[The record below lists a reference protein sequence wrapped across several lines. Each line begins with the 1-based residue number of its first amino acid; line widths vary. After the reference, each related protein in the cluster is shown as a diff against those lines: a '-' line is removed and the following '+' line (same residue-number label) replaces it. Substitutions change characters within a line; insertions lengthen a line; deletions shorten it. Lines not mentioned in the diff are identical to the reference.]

1 MRKAKRGDFIGLQ
14 QERQAKKLV
23 CCGAGPYHGRL
34 FVSLTIMDITI
45 YHNPR
50 CSNSRAT
57 LAAIREAGFEP
68 RIVDYLATPPA
79 REELVRML
87 AAAGLRARDAIRS
100 KESLYTELGLDAP
113 DVADA
118 TLVDAMLA
126 HPVLMNRP
134 FVVTPKGVRLCRPP
148 ETVREIL

>member
-1 MRKAKRGDFIGLQ
+1 
-14 QERQAKKLV
+14 
-23 CCGAGPYHGRL
+23 
-34 FVSLTIMDITI
+34 MDITI

-50 CSNSRAT
+50 CSNSRGA
-57 LAAIREAGFEP
+57 LAAIRDAGLKP
-68 RIVDYLATPPA
+68 RIVDYLVSPPS

-87 AAAGLRARDAIRS
+87 AAAGLGPRDAIRS
-100 KESLYTELGLDAP
+100 KESLFAELGLGAP
-113 DVADA
+113 DVTNDV
-118 TLVDAMLA
+118 LVDAMLA